1 MSKKQAARKSKKKAA
16 LSHAPEV
23 AVVHAPEVAV
33 VKAASGCELSFDEML
48 NELEAIVTEA
58 DMRLA
63 EEEASL

>member
-23 AVVHAPEVAV
+23 AVV
-33 VKAASGCELSFDEML
+33 KAASDCELSFDEML

-58 DMRLA
+58 DVRLA